1 MNKMNQKFSGTLNGK
16 EYNDLDEFLR
26 DYQSTLLELD
36 KTIEASANLNITSP
50 SEDKQTPS
58 SSEKKETENTKS
70 VDLSSLY
77 KVLPVFGELL
87 EKTGLEL
94 GDISNDSLIATYEHS
109 KQDPI
114 KEIQKILD
122 DRGNLAAPTQIE
134 EELDKLDPES
144 LDKLNSASSRIVS
157 ALSENRASLSS
168 QLDELTDELEKTNA
182 LLTFYKDTMKTCESN
197 KKHYNEYKK
206 LRSSVQRSDELL
218 DGIFDLISKTMGL
231 TPNI

>member
-36 KTIEASANLNITSP
+36 KTIEASANLNITSESSKEEAP
-50 SEDKQTPS
+50 ADKR
-58 SSEKKETENTKS
+58 TEESKS
-70 VDLSSLY
+70 IDLSSLY

-94 GDISNDSLIATYEHS
+94 GDLSNDSLIATYEHS